1 MDKKLKNV
9 IENYRSLPNKE
20 LEFGLRILG
29 EDFEETKELLF
40 KLTLHLDSLENNYNN
55 VLKEYQS
62 RIKK

>member
-9 IENYRSLPNKE
+9 IENYKSLPNKE

>member
-1 MDKKLKNV
+1 
-9 IENYRSLPNKE
+9 